1 MLKLSTLALAIAGSL
16 VIATTETV
24 HAFSLTNSSF
34 ETGDFSGWTNIGQ
47 TTVEDSGFGVAP
59 TNGNYQAVLETLNLD
74 TGANANQLESFLEL
88 TSGSLTSLGAIE
100 GSAIKQTITV
110 NAGDSLSFDWNFLS
124 DDFQNNDYNDFAFF
138 SLTSVTELANTF
150 SPTVFSF
157 SRLSNQTEY
166 QSPTYNFQV
175 AGTYTLGFGVADV
188 GDDTV
193 NSALLVDNLKLSHI
207 PQTIPEPASISGLF
221 IAMGVGFTLK
231 NKKGKSRFN

>member
-16 VIATTETV
+16 LIATEKV
-24 HAFSLTNSSF
+24 HALNLTNSSF
-34 ETGDFSGWTNIGQ
+34 ETGDFSGWTNLGQ

-59 TNGNYQAVLETLNLD
+59 TNGNYQAVLETLSLD
-74 TGANANQLESFLEL
+74 TGASANQLESFLEL

-110 NAGDSLSFDWNFLS
+110 NAGDSFSFDWNFLS
-124 DDFQNNDYNDFAFF
+124 DDFQNSDYNDFAFF
-138 SLTSVTELANTF
+138 SLTNVTELANTF

-166 QSPTYNFQV
+166 QKYTYNFQV

-193 NSALLVDNLKLSHI
+193 NSALLVDNLKLYHI
-207 PQTIPEPASISGLF
+207 PQTIPEPASISGIC
-221 IAMGVGFTLK
+221 IAIGLGFGLK
-231 NKKGKSRFN
+231 NKNGKSNS